1 MADTRTLLAQILQG
15 PARARPWGVPASAL
29 DTTMTNPVGTSRVF
43 PPQVLTNPS
52 PAFSPMIGPADM
64 TRDQLL
70 GAMTTRGERGRP
82 PLASDLPA
90 MDAAGQQ
97 FFDNAV
103 SWAGMTTPI
112 VKGIRAY
119 HGSPHRFDQFD
130 PESAATWFSTN
141 EATAKNFGKDR
152 MPGVGINNP
161 RFGGKANV
169 WRDAKPNMYEAN
181 IAAENLQTIDPMKEA
196 RKIAKEIGAPRP
208 KTWDDA
214 AEILQWGRA
223 QEMWIDEAK
232 AAGKSGVLFKNVGDD
247 PMGLVSDHVAVL
259 DTKIIEILRRY
270 GLLGMLGGGA
280 AATAT
285 QGDQ

>member
-1 MADTRTLLAQILQG
+1 MSNQDPNVSEIARRGMMSPQQAVGAMLLGKGRPITNAQLPAAEDKAQTFMDYGMAVAG
-15 PARARPWGVPASAL
+15 A
-29 DTTMTNPVGTSRVF
+29 TNPV
-43 PPQVLTNPS
+43 
-52 PAFSPMIGPADM
+52 
-64 TRDQLL
+64 
-70 GAMTTRGERGRP
+70 
-82 PLASDLPA
+82 
-90 MDAAGQQ
+90 
-97 FFDNAV
+97 
-103 SWAGMTTPI
+103 
-112 VKGIRAY
+112 GIRAY
-119 HGSPHRFDQFD
+119 HGSPHRFEQFD
-130 PESAATWFSTN
+130 PESASTWFSTS

-223 QEMWIDEAK
+223 QEMWLEEAK

-259 DTKIIEILRRY
+259 DTKIIDILRRY

-280 AATAT
+280 VGGGLLSQEPA
-285 QGDQ
+285 Q